1 MKWEK
6 TIACLIFFVSANTWA
21 SGEHDFCVDRS
32 SPARS
37 DSIHARFKYGDIDP
51 GREAARVIVSQ
62 RYRQVDTTSVTV
74 SDYDKDTCNAP
85 KDVVEEMTVSAS
97 PEQLANLG
105 NAVGRGDLAG
115 AGVLALDIAAGAS
128 VAIIKGVGSVGGGVV
143 EEVRKFFCGL
153 FNNC

>member
-6 TIACLIFFVSANTWA
+6 TIACLLFFVSANTWA

-32 SPARS
+32 SPAKS

-51 GREAARVIVSQ
+51 GREAARIIVSQ

-74 SDYDKDTCNAP
+74 TDYDIDTCKAP

-97 PEQLANLG
+97 PEQLTNIG

-128 VAIIKGVGSVGGGVV
+128 VAIIKGAGSVAGSIV
-143 EEVRKFFCGL
+143 EEVRNFVCGL
-153 FNNC
+153 FHNC